1 MATNNIKQG
10 CGALIYCTSTHRYL
24 FLLRN
29 DGKFPNTWG
38 IVGGKVE
45 QNETILQGLER
56 EIKEELGGQIDGAK
70 IIPIEKY
77 TSNNNKFIYH
87 TFLIKVEE
95 EFVPILNHE
104 HTGYC
109 WVPIDLHP
117 TPLHPGVYR
126 TFKFKNIK
134 EKIKVHEKITG

>member
-1 MATNNIKQG
+1 MATNDIKQG
-10 CGALIYCTSTHRYL
+10 CGALIYCTLTHRYL

-29 DGKFPNTWG
+29 GGKFPNTWG
-38 IVGGKVE
+38 IVGGKIE

-56 EIKEELGGQIDGAK
+56 EINEELGGKIDGAK
-70 IIPIEKY
+70 TIPIEKY
-77 TSNNNKFIYH
+77 TSNNNRFVYH

-95 EFVPILNHE
+95 EFIPNLNHE
-104 HTGYC
+104 HLGYC
-109 WVPIDLHP
+109 WVPIDMHP

-134 EKIKVHEKITG
+134 EKIKVHEKIID